1 MRNLKYGCAV
11 VKSSEAPEQASDKS
25 EQPKKTDKKA
35 KTATAAKSDKKDRP
49 AKSGKVSGRF
59 WKLLGASAD
68 RNVARSRGEVEAS
81 SAFDGKAA
89 GLDDDQLRK
98 ASGLLNLEGLAES
111 ADIPQ
116 FLAIAR
122 EAADRATGLRPFD
135 VQLEG
140 ALRMLAGDVVEMA
153 TGEGKTLSGAIAAAG
168 YALAGRKVHVISVN
182 DYLARRDAE
191 WMGPLLEA
199 MGLSVGWITEDSTP
213 EQRRAAY
220 QCDVTYGSVNE
231 IGFDMLRD
239 QLVTDVADLV
249 SPNPDVALI
258 DEADSVLV
266 DEALVPLVLAGTTHR
281 ETPRIEIIE
290 LVGTLTPG
298 VDYDSDDDRR
308 NIHLTE
314 TGAQKVEKTLGG
326 IDLYSEEHVVTT
338 LTEVNVALHA
348 HVLLQRDV
356 HYIVRDGKVQL
367 INASRGRI
375 ATLQRWPDGLQAAV
389 EAKEGIETT
398 DTGEVLD
405 TITVQALINRYPR
418 VCGMTG
424 TALAAGE
431 QLRQFYRLGVSP
443 IEPNTP
449 NIREDEPDRVYITA
463 AAKME
468 AILEHIAEVHATGRP
483 VLVGTRDVA
492 ESEELFEKLVR
503 RGVPA
508 TVLNAKND
516 AEEAAVIAEAG
527 ALNAVTVSTQMAGR
541 GTDIRLGGSEAG
553 EDDDRKAAVVELGG
567 LHVVGTGRH
576 HTQRLDNQLRG
587 RAGRQGDPGS
597 SVFFSS
603 WEDELVTS
611 HLDRAKLPMDTDED
625 GRITSAKASGLI
637 DHAQRVAEGRLLDVH
652 ANTWRY
658 NQLIAQQ
665 RAIIVDRRNTLLST
679 TAARDELEKLAPQR
693 FAELRG
699 TAEPGDDE
707 LDEDLDTDAETTEA
721 EDESGRLMSEDEL
734 ERTCRLIMLYHL
746 DRGWADH
753 LAYLADIR
761 ESIHLRALG
770 RQNPLDEF
778 HRLAVDA
785 FTSLTADAIEAAQ
798 QTFETANITEETPGL
813 DLSKLARPTSTW
825 TYMVHDNPLQDDTL
839 SALSLPGVFR

>member
-1 MRNLKYGCAV
+1 VPKTTRAQPGRL
-11 VKSSEAPEQASDKS
+11 SS
-25 EQPKKTDKKA
+25 
-35 KTATAAKSDKKDRP
+35 
-49 AKSGKVSGRF
+49 RF
-59 WKLLGASAD
+59 WRLLGASTEKD
-68 RNVARSRGEVEAS
+68 RSRSLTQVTDAS
-81 SAFDGKAA
+81 EYDDDSAGLTDQQLRKAA
-89 GLDDDQLRK
+89 GLLKLDD
-98 ASGLLNLEGLAES
+98 LAES
-111 ADIPQ
+111 DDIPQ

-122 EAADRATGLRPFD
+122 EAAERATGLRPFD
-135 VQLEG
+135 VQLLG
-140 ALRMLAGDVVEMA
+140 ALRMLAGDVIEMA
-153 TGEGKTLSGAIAAAG
+153 TGEGKTLAGAIAAAG
-168 YALAGRKVHVISVN
+168 YALAGRHVHVVTIN

-191 WMGPLLEA
+191 WMGPVVKA
-199 MGLSVGWITEDSTP
+199 MGLTVGWITAESSSED
-213 EQRRAAY
+213 RRAAY
-220 QCDVTYGSVNE
+220 ACNVTYASVNE
-231 IGFDMLRD
+231 IGFDVLRD

-281 ETPRIEIIE
+281 ETPRLEIIKLAGE
-290 LVGTLTPG
+290 LSAET
-298 VDYDSDDDRR
+298 DYDTDSDSR
-308 NIHLTE
+308 NVHLTE
-314 TGAQKVEKTLGG
+314 VGARKVEKALGG

-356 HYIVRDGKVQL
+356 HYIVRDDAVHL
-367 INASRGRI
+367 VNSSRGRI
-375 ATLQRWPDGLQAAV
+375 AQLQRWPDGLQAAV

-398 DTGEVLD
+398 ETGEVLD
-405 TITVQALINRYPR
+405 TITVQALINRYTT

-443 IEPNTP
+443 IPPNEP
-449 NIREDEPDRVYITA
+449 NIREDESDRVYITA
-463 AAKME
+463 AAKNDE
-468 AILEHIAEVHATGRP
+468 IVAHIADVHETGQP

-492 ESEELFEKLVR
+492 ESEDIHDRLVR

-508 TVLNAKND
+508 VVLNAKND
-516 AEEAAVIAEAG
+516 AEEAEVIAEAG
-527 ALNAVTVSTQMAGR
+527 KFGVVTVSTQMAGR
-541 GTDIRLGGSEAG
+541 GTDIRLGGSDEA
-553 EDDDRKAAVVELGG
+553 DHDRVAELGG

-576 HTQRLDNQLRG
+576 HTERLDNQLRG

-603 WEDELVTS
+603 WEDDVVAAN
-611 HLDRAKLPMDTDED
+611 LDHDKLPMETDED
-625 GRITSAKASGLI
+625 GRIVSPKAAGLL
-637 DHAQRVAEGRLLDVH
+637 DHAQRVAEGRMLDVH

-658 NQLIAQQ
+658 NHLIAQQ
-665 RAIIVDRRNTLLST
+665 RAIIVDRRNTLLR
-679 TAARDELEKLAPQR
+679 TATAREEL
-693 FAELRG
+693 AELASERY
-699 TAEPGDDE
+699 EE
-707 LDEDLDTDAETTEA
+707 LSEA
-721 EDESGRLMSEDEL
+721 EEISEERLE
-734 ERTCRLIMLYHL
+734 TICRLIMLYHL

-785 FTSLTADAIEAAQ
+785 FASLAADAIEAAQ
-798 QTFETANITEETPGL
+798 QTFETANVLEEEPGL

-825 TYMVHDNPLQDDTL
+825 TYMVNDNPLSDDTL
-839 SALSLPGVFR
+839 STLSLPGVFR

>member
-1 MRNLKYGCAV
+1 MPKTTRAQPGRL
-11 VKSSEAPEQASDKS
+11 SS
-25 EQPKKTDKKA
+25 
-35 KTATAAKSDKKDRP
+35 
-49 AKSGKVSGRF
+49 RF
-59 WKLLGASAD
+59 WKLLGASTEKD
-68 RNVARSRGEVEAS
+68 RSRSLTQVTDSSEYDDEAAGLS
-81 SAFDGKAA
+81 DEQLRKAA
-89 GLDDDQLRK
+89 GL
-98 ASGLLNLEGLAES
+98 LNLDDLADSE
-111 ADIPQ
+111 DIPQ

-122 EAADRATGLRPFD
+122 EAGERASGLRPFD
-135 VQLEG
+135 VQLLG
-140 ALRMLAGDVVEMA
+140 ALRMLAGDVIEMA
-153 TGEGKTLSGAIAAAG
+153 TGEGKTLAGAIAAAG
-168 YALAGRKVHVISVN
+168 YALAGRHVHVVTIN

-191 WMGPLLEA
+191 WMGPVIEA
-199 MGLSVGWITEDSTP
+199 MGLTVGWITAESTS
-213 EQRRAAY
+213 EERRTAY
-220 QCDVTYGSVNE
+220 GCDVTYASVNE
-231 IGFDMLRD
+231 IGFDVLRD

-281 ETPRIEIIE
+281 ETPRLEIIKLAGQLE
-290 LVGTLTPG
+290 AGT
-298 VDYDSDDDRR
+298 DYDTDADSR
-308 NIHLTE
+308 NVHLTDV
-314 TGAQKVEKTLGG
+314 GARKVEKALGG

-338 LTEVNVALHA
+338 LTEINVALHA

-356 HYIVRDGKVQL
+356 HYIVRDDAVHL
-367 INASRGRI
+367 INAARGRI
-375 ATLQRWPDGLQAAV
+375 AQLQRWPDGLQAAV

-398 DTGEVLD
+398 ETGEVLD
-405 TITVQALINRYPR
+405 TITVQALINRYAT

-431 QLRQFYRLGVSP
+431 QLRQFYKLGVSP
-443 IEPNTP
+443 IPPNEP
-449 NIREDEPDRVYITA
+449 NIREDESDRVYITA
-463 AAKME
+463 AAKND
-468 AILEHIAEVHATGRP
+468 AIVAHIAEVNETGQP

-492 ESEELFEKLVR
+492 ESEDLHERLLR

-508 TVLNAKND
+508 VVLNAKND
-516 AEEAAVIAEAG
+516 AEEAQVIAEAG
-527 ALNAVTVSTQMAGR
+527 KFGIVTVSTQMAGR
-541 GTDIRLGGSEAG
+541 GTDIRLGGSDEA
-553 EDDDRKAAVVELGG
+553 DHDRVAELGG

-603 WEDELVTS
+603 WEDDVVAAN
-611 HLDRAKLPMDTDED
+611 LDHNKLPMGTDED
-625 GRITSAKASGLI
+625 GRIVSPKAAGLL
-637 DHAQRVAEGRLLDVH
+637 DHAQRVAEGRMLDVH

-665 RAIIVDRRNTLLST
+665 RAIIVDRRNTLLRNST
-679 TAARDELEKLAPQR
+679 AREELAELAPKR
-693 FAELRG
+693 YKELAKTEGITEER
-699 TAEPGDDE
+699 
-707 LDEDLDTDAETTEA
+707 LDTI
-721 EDESGRLMSEDEL
+721 
-734 ERTCRLIMLYHL
+734 CRQIMLYHL

-785 FTSLTADAIEAAQ
+785 FASLAADAIEAAQ
-798 QTFETANITEETPGL
+798 QTFETANVLEEEPGL

-825 TYMVHDNPLQDDTL
+825 TYMVNDNPLSDDTL
-839 SALSLPGVFR
+839 STLSLPGVFR

>member
-1 MRNLKYGCAV
+1 M
-11 VKSSEAPEQASDKS
+11 
-25 EQPKKTDKKA
+25 PKT
-35 KTATAAKSDKKDRP
+35 TTAAPGRLS
-49 AKSGKVSGRF
+49 SRF
-59 WKLLGASAD
+59 WRLLGASTEKD
-68 RNVARSRGEVEAS
+68 QRRSLAEVSAS
-81 SAFDGKAA
+81 DEYDEKAANLDDEQLAKAA
-89 GLDDDQLRK
+89 GLLKLDD
-98 ASGLLNLEGLAES
+98 LAES

-122 EAADRATGLRPFD
+122 EAAERSTELRPFD
-135 VQLEG
+135 VQLLG
-140 ALRMLAGDVVEMA
+140 ALRMLAGDVIEMA
-153 TGEGKTLSGAIAAAG
+153 TGEGKTLAGAIAAAG
-168 YALAGRKVHVISVN
+168 YALAGRHVHVVTIN

-191 WMGPLLEA
+191 WMGPLIEA
-199 MGLSVGWITEDSTP
+199 MGLTVGWITAESTA

-220 QCDVTYGSVNE
+220 VCDVTYASVNE
-231 IGFDMLRD
+231 IGFDVLRD
-239 QLVTDVADLV
+239 QLVTDVDDLV

-281 ETPRIEIIE
+281 ETPRLEIIRLVGE
-290 LVGTLTPG
+290 LVDAKDAAEYFATDP
-298 VDYDSDDDRR
+298 DSR
-308 NIHLTE
+308 NVHLTDA
-314 TGAQKVEKTLGG
+314 GAEKVEQALGG
-326 IDLYSEEHVVTT
+326 IDLYSEEHVGST

-356 HYIVRDGKVQL
+356 HYIVRDDAVHL

-375 ATLQRWPDGLQAAV
+375 AQLQRWPDGLQAAV

-398 DTGEVLD
+398 ETGEVLD
-405 TITVQALINRYPR
+405 TITVQALINRYAT

-431 QLRQFYRLGVSP
+431 QLRQFYKLSVSP
-443 IEPNTP
+443 IPPNTP
-449 NIREDEPDRVYITA
+449 NIREDETDRVYITA
-463 AAKME
+463 AAKND
-468 AILEHIAEVHATGRP
+468 AIIAHIIDVHETGQP

-492 ESEELFEKLVR
+492 ESEELHERLLR

-508 TVLNAKND
+508 VVLNAKND
-516 AEEAAVIAEAG
+516 EEEARVIAEAG
-527 ALNAVTVSTQMAGR
+527 VLGAVTVSTQMAGR
-541 GTDIRLGGSEAG
+541 GTDIRLGGSDIG
-553 EDDDRKAAVVELGG
+553 DQAAEKKEVVELGG
-567 LHVVGTGRH
+567 LHVIGTGRH
-576 HTQRLDNQLRG
+576 NTQRLDNQLRG

-603 WEDELVTS
+603 WEDDVAAAN
-611 HLDRAKLPMDTDED
+611 LDPTKLPMRTDED
-625 GRITSAKASGLI
+625 GRIVSTKAAGLL
-637 DHAQRVAEGRLLDVH
+637 DHAQRVAEGRMLDVH

-665 RAIIVDRRNTLLST
+665 RAIIVERRNTLLST
-679 TAARDELEKLAPQR
+679 ASAREELAELAPERYDELS
-693 FAELRG
+693 
-699 TAEPGDDE
+699 
-707 LDEDLDTDAETTEA
+707 ET
-721 EDESGRLMSEDEL
+721 LSEDRL
-734 ERTCRLIMLYHL
+734 EKICRLIMLYHL

-785 FTSLTADAIEAAQ
+785 FASLAADAIEAAQ
-798 QTFETANITEETPGL
+798 QTFETSSTISDEPGV

-825 TYMVHDNPLQDDTL
+825 TYMVHDNPLADDTL

>member
-1 MRNLKYGCAV
+1 MPKTNRAQPGRL
-11 VKSSEAPEQASDKS
+11 SS
-25 EQPKKTDKKA
+25 
-35 KTATAAKSDKKDRP
+35 
-49 AKSGKVSGRF
+49 RF
-59 WKLLGASAD
+59 WRLLGASTEK
-68 RNVARSRGEVEAS
+68 NRSRSLTLVTDS
-81 SAFDGKAA
+81 SEYDDEAA
-89 GLDDDQLRK
+89 GLTDEQLRK
-98 ASGLLNLEGLAES
+98 AAGLLNLEDLAES
-111 ADIPQ
+111 EDIPQ

-122 EAADRATGLRPFD
+122 EAAERATGLRPFD
-135 VQLEG
+135 VQLLG
-140 ALRMLAGDVVEMA
+140 ALRMLAGDVIEMA
-153 TGEGKTLSGAIAAAG
+153 TGEGKTLAGAIAAAG
-168 YALAGRKVHVISVN
+168 YVLAGRHVHVVTIN

-191 WMGPLLEA
+191 WMGPLIEA
-199 MGLSVGWITEDSTP
+199 MGLTVGWITAESSS
-213 EQRRAAY
+213 EERRAAY
-220 QCDVTYGSVNE
+220 GCDVTYASVNE
-231 IGFDMLRD
+231 IGFDVLRD

-281 ETPRIEIIE
+281 ETPRLEIIK
-290 LVGTLTPG
+290 LVGELEAGT
-298 VDYDSDDDRR
+298 DYDTDADSR
-308 NIHLTE
+308 NVHLTDV
-314 TGAQKVEKTLGG
+314 GARKVEKALGG
-326 IDLYSEEHVVTT
+326 IDLYSEEHVGTT

-356 HYIVRDGKVQL
+356 HYIVRDDAVHL

-375 ATLQRWPDGLQAAV
+375 AQLQRWPDGLQAAV

-398 DTGEVLD
+398 ETGEVLD
-405 TITVQALINRYPR
+405 TITVQALINRYAT

-431 QLRQFYRLGVSP
+431 QLRQFYKLGVSP
-443 IEPNTP
+443 IPPNKP
-449 NIREDEPDRVYITA
+449 NIREDEADRVYITA
-463 AAKME
+463 AAKND
-468 AILEHIAEVHATGRP
+468 AIVEHIIEVHETGQP

-492 ESEELFEKLVR
+492 ESEELHERLLR

-508 TVLNAKND
+508 VVLNAKND
-516 AEEAAVIAEAG
+516 AEEAQVIAEAG
-527 ALNAVTVSTQMAGR
+527 KFGVVTVSTQMAGR
-541 GTDIRLGGSEAG
+541 GTDIRLGGSDEA
-553 EDDDRKAAVVELGG
+553 DHDWVAELGG

-576 HTQRLDNQLRG
+576 HTERLDNQLRG

-603 WEDELVTS
+603 WEDDVVAAN
-611 HLDRAKLPMDTDED
+611 LDRNKLPMETDPETGD
-625 GRITSAKASGLI
+625 GRIVSPKAAGLL
-637 DHAQRVAEGRLLDVH
+637 DHAQRVAEGRMLDVH

-665 RAIIVDRRNTLLST
+665 RAIIVDRRNTLLR
-679 TAARDELEKLAPQR
+679 TATAREELAELAPKR
-693 FAELRG
+693 YREL
-699 TAEPGDDE
+699 ADE
-707 LDEDLDTDAETTEA
+707 IPEERLETI
-721 EDESGRLMSEDEL
+721 
-734 ERTCRLIMLYHL
+734 CRHIMLYHL

-785 FTSLTADAIEAAQ
+785 FASLAADAIEAAQ
-798 QTFETANITEETPGL
+798 QTFETANVLEDEPGL

-825 TYMVHDNPLQDDTL
+825 TYMVNDNPLSDDTL
-839 SALSLPGVFR
+839 STLSLPGVFR

>member
-1 MRNLKYGCAV
+1 MPKTTRAQPGRL
-11 VKSSEAPEQASDKS
+11 SS
-25 EQPKKTDKKA
+25 
-35 KTATAAKSDKKDRP
+35 
-49 AKSGKVSGRF
+49 RF
-59 WKLLGASAD
+59 WRLLGASTEKN
-68 RNVARSRGEVEAS
+68 RNRSLSQVTDS
-81 SAFDGKAA
+81 SEYDEEAA
-89 GLDDDQLRK
+89 GLTDEQLRK
-98 ASGLLNLEGLAES
+98 AAKLLKLDDLAES
-111 ADIPQ
+111 EDIPQ

-122 EAADRATGLRPFD
+122 EAAERATTLRPFD
-135 VQLEG
+135 VQLLG
-140 ALRMLAGDVVEMA
+140 ALRMLAGDVIEMA

-168 YALAGRKVHVISVN
+168 YALAGRHVHVVTIN

-199 MGLSVGWITEDSTP
+199 MGLTVGWITAESTS
-213 EQRRAAY
+213 EERRAAY
-220 QCDVTYGSVNE
+220 GCEVTYASVNE
-231 IGFDMLRD
+231 IGFDVLRD
-239 QLVTDVADLV
+239 QLVVDVDDLV

-281 ETPRIEIIE
+281 ETPRLEIIK
-290 LVGTLTPG
+290 LVGELSPET
-298 VDYDSDDDRR
+298 DYDTDSDSR
-308 NIHLTE
+308 NVHLTDV
-314 TGAQKVEKTLGG
+314 GARKVEKALGG
-326 IDLYSEEHVVTT
+326 IDLYSEEHVGTT

-356 HYIVRDGKVQL
+356 HYIVRDDAVHL
-367 INASRGRI
+367 INAARGRI
-375 ATLQRWPDGLQAAV
+375 AQLQRWPDGLQAAV

-398 DTGEVLD
+398 ETGEVLD
-405 TITVQALINRYPR
+405 TITVQALINRYET

-431 QLRQFYRLGVSP
+431 QLRQFYKLGVSP
-443 IEPNTP
+443 IPPNEP
-449 NIREDEPDRVYITA
+449 NIREDESDRVYITA
-463 AAKME
+463 AAKNDG
-468 AILEHIAEVHATGRP
+468 IVEHIVEVHETGQP

-492 ESEELFEKLVR
+492 ESEELHERLLR

-508 TVLNAKND
+508 VVLNAKND
-516 AEEAAVIAEAG
+516 AEEAEVIAEAG
-527 ALNAVTVSTQMAGR
+527 KFGVVTVSTQMAGR
-541 GTDIRLGGSEAG
+541 GTDIRLGGSDEA
-553 EDDDRKAAVVELGG
+553 DHDRVAELGG

-576 HTQRLDNQLRG
+576 HTERLDNQLRG

-603 WEDELVTS
+603 WEDDVVAAN
-611 HLDRAKLPMDTDED
+611 LDHNKLPMETDDD
-625 GRITSAKASGLI
+625 GRIVSPKAAGLL
-637 DHAQRVAEGRLLDVH
+637 DHAQRVAEGRMLDVH

-665 RAIIVDRRNTLLST
+665 RAIIVDRRNTLLR
-679 TAARDELEKLAPQR
+679 TATAREELAELAPKRYKALSKDIAEDRLEKI
-693 FAELRG
+693 
-699 TAEPGDDE
+699 
-707 LDEDLDTDAETTEA
+707 
-721 EDESGRLMSEDEL
+721 
-734 ERTCRLIMLYHL
+734 CRQIMLYHL

-785 FTSLTADAIEAAQ
+785 FASLAADAIEAAQ
-798 QTFETANITEETPGL
+798 QTFETANVLEEEQGL

-825 TYMVHDNPLQDDTL
+825 TYMVNDNPLSDDTL
-839 SALSLPGVFR
+839 STLSLPGVFR